1 MGLGRFVAHT
11 MFGRGAS
18 DYGAVQVPGSQ
29 QFELPAGKVH
39 LTYQES
45 KKSKVSGKDDF
56 AMVDVQF
63 SAPVDLQVSVTP
75 AGGGPP
81 LSIEGPGLMGAGAH
95 TSTKKD
101 QSSDEIG
108 SVELVTP
115 GTYTVTAGPE
125 LAGAVDPEIL
135 LGS

>member
-1 MGLGRFVAHT
+1 MGIGRFVTHT

-29 QFELPAGKVH
+29 QFELPAGKVF

-45 KKSKVSGKDDF
+45 KKSKVSGKDDS
-56 AMVDVQF
+56 ALVDVRF
-63 SAPVDLQVSVTP
+63 SAPVDLQVAVTP

-81 LSIEGPGLMGAGAH
+81 LSIEGPGLMGAGTH
-95 TSTKKD
+95 TSTRKD
-101 QSSDEIG
+101 QSRDEIG
-108 SVELVTP
+108 SVEIVTP

-125 LAGAVDPEIL
+125 LSGAVDPQVL